1 MSATKHQYLNLIREQ
16 YELPS
21 TAVTFCRSL
30 VPAPTPRAT
39 PAPRLSEVH
48 ILTHFG
54 EVVGA
59 YANNATAKADMA
71 IMQHGAYLNGDTRDG
86 DAYEVLSLT
95 VFSQ

>member
-1 MSATKHQYLNLIREQ
+1 MSSVKNLFFHLTHQPIG
-16 YELPS
+16 S
-21 TAVTFCRSL
+21 V
-30 VPAPTPRAT
+30 
-39 PAPRLSEVH
+39 APRLPEVH

-59 YANNATAKADMA
+59 YANNASAKADMA

-86 DAYEVLSLT
+86 DAYEVLTLT

>member
-1 MSATKHQYLNLIREQ
+1 MSATKDLFLRLTHQPIGSVQ
-16 YELPS
+16 
-21 TAVTFCRSL
+21 
-30 VPAPTPRAT
+30 
-39 PAPRLSEVH
+39 APRLSEVH

>member
-1 MSATKHQYLNLIREQ
+1 MSSVKNLFFHLTHQPIG
-16 YELPS
+16 S
-21 TAVTFCRSL
+21 V
-30 VPAPTPRAT
+30 APTPPAV
-39 PAPRLSEVH
+39 APRLPEVH

-59 YANNATAKADMA
+59 YANNASAKADMA

-86 DAYEVLSLT
+86 DAYEVLTLT